1 MDIKEILNMTDR
13 FAAAAGCQITEVIG
27 MGYRKNVPLPEA
39 R

>member
-13 FAAAAGCQITEVIG
+13 FAAAAGCQITEVTGI
-27 MGYRKNVPLPEA
+27 GYRKNVPLPEA